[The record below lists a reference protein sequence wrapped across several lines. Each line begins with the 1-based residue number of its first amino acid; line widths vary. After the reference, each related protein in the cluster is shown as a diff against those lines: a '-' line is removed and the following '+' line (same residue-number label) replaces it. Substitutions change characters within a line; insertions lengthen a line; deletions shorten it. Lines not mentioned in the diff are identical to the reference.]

1 MSPQLSPADVAYYS
15 DPSTYRGG
23 PTFDLS
29 WELHSGDD
37 LHRLRSALLDDPTI
51 SQFDLAPR
59 QGGDFHVTWRPNE
72 LLLLV
77 LGVSS
82 LDGDPAEVYAWA
94 YPDHI
99 NRITGIEWR
108 TGERERLPAT
118 RPLFGAGI
126 ALTRRIHHR
135 VPLLRAAVTVEGIDD
150 DIPETG
156 VIAIPR
162 GLAEA
167 ANWTHTSSA
176 NPKAAWH
183 TLIPFER

>member
-1 MSPQLSPADVAYYS
+1 MP
-15 DPSTYRGG
+15 G
-23 PTFDLS
+23 PTPITS
-29 WELHSGDD
+29 TASRASSGEP
-37 LHRLRSALLDDPTI
+37 AN
-51 SQFDLAPR
+51 A
-59 QGGDFHVTWRPNE
+59 NA
-72 LLLLV
+72 
-77 LGVSS
+77 S
-82 LDGDPAEVYAWA
+82 LQHA
-94 YPDHI
+94 
-99 NRITGIEWR
+99 
-108 TGERERLPAT
+108 
-118 RPLFGAGI
+118 PLFEAGI